1 MWKNERT
8 YFPVTG
14 NISQWTSNNWLSFFN
29 QDVCWERHHHLL
41 WYLFTNARHVW
52 IEERFMTTLETIL
65 TKYEFHMM
73 QIFINVILN
82 IKIGNKAGPSIHTTI
97 GICQGDCLSI
107 LLLLLYLSHALK
119 SSPSQIETID
129 YGKLLR
135 FILDWII
142 SGDENKK
149 NIEPQYADVISFLRS
164 NE

>member
-1 MWKNERT
+1 
-8 YFPVTG
+8 
-14 NISQWTSNNWLSFFN
+14 
-29 QDVCWERHHHLL
+29 
-41 WYLFTNARHVW
+41 
-52 IEERFMTTLETIL
+52 MT
-65 TKYEFHMM
+65 

-82 IKIGNKAGPSIHTTI
+82 IKIGNKAGPSIHTAI